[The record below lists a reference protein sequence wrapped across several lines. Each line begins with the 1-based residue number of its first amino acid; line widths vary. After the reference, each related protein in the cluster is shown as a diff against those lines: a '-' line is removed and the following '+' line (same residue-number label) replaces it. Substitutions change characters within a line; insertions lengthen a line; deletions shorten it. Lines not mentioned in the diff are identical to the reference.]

1 VKVIVQRVHSASVT
15 VNGNKIGEIDKGLVL
30 LIGVA
35 ENDSIEDVEFVA
47 NKCADL
53 RIFPDD
59 DEKMNCSV
67 LEVNGE
73 ILAISQFTLLGNTK
87 KGRRPSFIEA
97 ASPEKGEE
105 YYNQFINILRDRGLI
120 VKTGIFGAMMD
131 VALVN
136 AGPVTIIV
144 ESK

>member
-1 VKVIVQRVHSASVT
+1 MKVIVQRVHSASVT

-35 ENDSIEDVEFVA
+35 ENDSFEDVEFVA

-105 YYNQFINILRDRGLI
+105 YYNQFINI
-120 VKTGIFGAMMD
+120 
-131 VALVN
+131 
-136 AGPVTIIV
+136 
-144 ESK
+144 

>member
-1 VKVIVQRVHSASVT
+1 MKVIVQRVHSASVT

-136 AGPVTIIV
+136 TGPVTIIV